1 MKMEDHITD
10 GYPTPEDFDAAYSLK
25 DDDDTACDME
35 LQRETDRFFD
45 QPEVREIMRSVGPLS
60 SSGWDDETRRLN
72 RANDIDS
79 GYVPPTGPDG
89 GVMDTLSARQFNTDE
104 LIAWLERVA
113 DWDRPAEGSDPY
125 WTGPNGLMKVAAER
139 LRDFMRRAESD

>member
-1 MKMEDHITD
+1 MSKMEDSVSD
-10 GYPTPEDFDAAYSLK
+10 GYPTPEDFNEAYSLK

-35 LQRETDRFFD
+35 LQRETDRFLQHLWD
-45 QPEVREIMRSVGPLS
+45 Q
-60 SSGWDDETRRLN
+60 ETRRLDH
-72 RANDIDS
+72 ANSIDGGS
-79 GYVPPTGPDG
+79 VPPDGQTG